1 MNIQQL
7 RKRLAYTGATVVIG
21 CLLGGC
27 NTAKV
32 TGERDISAA
41 PAEKPVMIYVAD
53 FGLDAQNIQHQE
65 GILSERPGPLGRVGN
80 RLYGTESD
88 PATRARQL
96 VDLMA
101 SSLVKDLPKA
111 GFNTR
116 RLPPGAPFPLEGWL
130 LQGVFTEVQEGNRLQ
145 RAMIGLGQGQ
155 TDLQV
160 VVSME
165 NLSKGSPKP
174 LYEISTDAN
183 SGNKP
188 GAAPVIAVN
197 PYAAAARFVV
207 SGQDLNR
214 NVRNTASQIVA
225 EISRR
230 AQERKQNGA
239 AAPGS

>member
-1 MNIQQL
+1 MNRPSCTIE
-7 RKRLAYTGATVVIG
+7 LAIPGVAVLTAF
-21 CLLGGC
+21 LLAGC

-32 TGERDISAA
+32 TGERDFSAA
-41 PAEKPVMIYVAD
+41 PAEKPAIIYVTD
-53 FGLDAQNIQHQE
+53 FALDAQNIEHEE
-65 GILSERPGPLGRVGN
+65 GVLSGRPGPLGRVSN
-80 RLYGTESD
+80 RLYGTEDD
-88 PATRARQL
+88 PATRARKL

-101 SSLVKDLPKA
+101 KSLVRDLSQA
-111 GFNTR
+111 GFNAS
-116 RLPPGAPFPLEGWL
+116 RLSPGAPAPKGGWL

-145 RAMIGLGQGQ
+145 RAMIGLGMGQ

-165 NLSKGSPKP
+165 NLSKGPPKP
-174 LYEISTDAN
+174 LYEIGTDAT

-197 PYAAAARFVV
+197 PYAAAARFVM

-214 NVRNTASQIVA
+214 NVVNTASQIAA

-230 AQERKQNGA
+230 AQQQKRD
-239 AAPGS
+239 

>member
-1 MNIQQL
+1 MNIRTL
-7 RKRLAYTGATVVIG
+7 RTRLAQNGALALAG
-21 CLLGGC
+21 FLLSGC

-32 TGERDISAA
+32 TSERDLSPA
-41 PAEKPVMIYVAD
+41 PTAKPELIYVAD
-53 FGLDAQNIQHQE
+53 FELGAQNIQHQE
-65 GILSERPGPLGRVGN
+65 GVLSGRPGPLGRAGN

-88 PATRARQL
+88 PAARARQL

-101 SSLVKDLPKA
+101 NSLTKDLSSA
-111 GFNTR
+111 GFNAR
-116 RLPPGAPFPLEGWL
+116 RLAPGAALPVEGWL

-165 NLSKGSPKP
+165 NLSKGTPKP
-174 LYEISTDAN
+174 LYEISTDAS

-188 GAAPVIAVN
+188 GAAPVVAVN
-197 PYAAAARFVV
+197 PYAAAARFVM
-207 SGQDLNR
+207 SGQDLNK
-214 NVRNTASQIVA
+214 NVRNSASQIAA

-230 AQERKQNGA
+230 AQERKQN
-239 AAPGS
+239 